1 MLLGFLNRWK
11 KNFALNKAIKAALK
25 KSKPS
30 GPLALTDEQYLAQM
44 NNNDLRTRENMMPR
58 EELSQLSEKDII
70 DEIYDHHP
78 VAKRN
83 LAYQISQN
91 ENISQFVK
99 ELNMEREANGFSSSR
114 EHLIYRNAKVQKMT
128 H

>member
-1 MLLGFLNRWK
+1 MLLVFLNRWK
-11 KNFALNKAIKAALK
+11 KNIALSRAIKAALK

-30 GPLALTDEQYLAQM
+30 GPSTLTDEQYLAQM

-58 EELSQLSEKDII
+58 DELSQLSEKDLI

-78 VAKRN
+78 VVKRN

-91 ENISQFVK
+91 ENISQFVQ

-114 EHLIYRNAKVQKMT
+114 EHLIYRNAKAQNG
-128 H
+128 